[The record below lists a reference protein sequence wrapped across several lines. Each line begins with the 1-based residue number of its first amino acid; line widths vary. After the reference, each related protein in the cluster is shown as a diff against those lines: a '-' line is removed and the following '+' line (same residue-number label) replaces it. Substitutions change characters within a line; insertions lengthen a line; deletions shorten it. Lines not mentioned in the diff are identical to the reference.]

1 MSTPFKSTDGSWVS
15 INEARTHIQQYQA
28 SNQYQEN
35 NKVKAIYYGKDK
47 LESLLAQDGCMGL
60 RAYFGLRSKNGKNLP
75 ALYFVGCDEDGN
87 DMLEASLVLD
97 LGRPCPTDCPPKTKL
112 G

>member
-1 MSTPFKSTDGSWVS
+1 MAKPFKTSDGSWVS
-15 INEARTHIQQYQA
+15 INEARTHIQQYQNSTQFKA
-28 SNQYQEN
+28 NSN
-35 NKVKAIYYGKDK
+35 VKAIFYGKDK

-60 RAYFGLRSKNGKNLP
+60 RAYFGLRTEDGNNVP
-75 ALYFVGCDEDGN
+75 TLYFVGCEKDGN

-97 LGRPCPTDCPPKTKL
+97 LGRPCPDDCPPNVKL